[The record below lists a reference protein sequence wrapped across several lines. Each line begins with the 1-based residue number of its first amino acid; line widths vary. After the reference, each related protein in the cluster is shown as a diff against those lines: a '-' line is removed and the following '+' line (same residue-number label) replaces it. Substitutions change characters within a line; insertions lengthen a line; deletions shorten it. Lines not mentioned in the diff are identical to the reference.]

1 MNNKDKKTNEERR
14 KFLGRGI
21 MIAGGLMLTPLWLE
35 GCGGGD
41 NQGDG
46 RAPKKKKSST
56 PAPSGDGGGDG
67 GSNTPAAGTYEL
79 VDGASLGSKQNVKVT
94 VKYKG
99 DHVDWTDPKL
109 KKTGLTGDDGA
120 GAMGEANVEKFYPEA
135 NPLGT
140 KYVVEERVLT
150 LKEGDSVRLCNAIIV
165 LEPRGPAKVAKNP
178 RNDVHVL
185 NHFFRFEPR
194 VHDVATKGNVSWE
207 NKDPVNHAIA
217 SSGITPAG
225 LPGIGVSDGGTASPN
240 KTVKTTGLGFL
251 KKGYYGVNC
260 SLHAW
265 ELGRIYVCDHAYVGW
280 SSKENKCAV
289 SLDNVAD
296 GKYELQVWHE
306 SSNNPIKTQEVEVK
320 AGQVEFVVELE
331 KIA

>member
-150 LKEGDSVRLCNAIIV
+150 LKEGDSVRLCNYRA
-165 LEPRGPAKVAKNP
+165 
-178 RNDVHVL
+178 
-185 NHFFRFEPR
+185 
-194 VHDVATKGNVSWE
+194 
-207 NKDPVNHAIA
+207 
-217 SSGITPAG
+217 
-225 LPGIGVSDGGTASPN
+225 
-240 KTVKTTGLGFL
+240 
-251 KKGYYGVNC
+251 
-260 SLHAW
+260 
-265 ELGRIYVCDHAYVGW
+265 
-280 SSKENKCAV
+280 
-289 SLDNVAD
+289 
-296 GKYELQVWHE
+296 
-306 SSNNPIKTQEVEVK
+306 
-320 AGQVEFVVELE
+320 
-331 KIA
+331 